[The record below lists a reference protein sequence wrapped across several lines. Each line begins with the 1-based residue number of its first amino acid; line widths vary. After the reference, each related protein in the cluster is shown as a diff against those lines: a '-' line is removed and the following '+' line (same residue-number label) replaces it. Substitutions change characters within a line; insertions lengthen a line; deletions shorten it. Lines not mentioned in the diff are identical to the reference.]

1 MCKAPSTKCQAPSAT
16 YLANIKINLCKPW
29 IIRRAYCAL
38 KRRVK
43 SVKRSEKFYMD
54 APLNRAKGHKYEVFA
69 ILFNNM

>member
-1 MCKAPSTKCQAPSAT
+1 MFITPTISEAPSAT

-29 IIRRAYCAL
+29 IIRRAHCAL
-38 KRRVK
+38 KRRAQ

-54 APLNRAKGHKYEVFA
+54 APLNRARGHKYEDFA